1 MTAAPAWE
9 DPRRVLGRYGMQPK
23 ASFSQNFLVAR
34 DVVDDIV
41 EALSLAPG
49 KPVVEL
55 GAGLGTLTAGI
66 LRAGARVFAVEQ
78 DRDMIRVLGAE
89 LGEVDGFE
97 LVPGDAASIDLEALA
112 ARAGG
117 KITVAGNLPYAIT
130 GAILRHLVE
139 HRRLLDRAVIMVQRE
154 VRDRL
159 VSPPGTKSYGALT
172 VFVRAAFE
180 IEPVRIVKPGA
191 FHPPPKVDSAVVRL
205 VARERPLA
213 EETDAF
219 RAVVRGAFE
228 QRRKTLRN
236 ALLGAY
242 RDPARVDAALAAAG
256 IDGKVRGETLSVED
270 FDRLARAF

>member
-23 ASFSQNFLVAR
+23 ASFSQNFLVGR

-41 EALSLAPG
+41 AALAPS
-49 KPVVEL
+49 PSRTIAEL

-66 LRAGARVFAVEQ
+66 LRAGAKVIAVER
-78 DRDMIRVLGAE
+78 DRDMIEVLRAE
-89 LGEVDGFE
+89 LGAVEGFALLE
-97 LVPGDAASIDLEALA
+97 GDAATVDLATLA
-112 ARAGG
+112 REAGG
-117 KITVAGNLPYAIT
+117 TITVAGNLPYAIT

-139 HRRLLDRAVIMVQRE
+139 NRAVVDRAVVMIQRE

-159 VSPPGTKSYGALT
+159 VAAPGTKAYGALT
-172 VFVRAAFE
+172 VFVRAAYAV
-180 IEPVRIVKPGA
+180 EPVRLVKPGA

-205 VARERPLA
+205 VAREAPIA
-213 EETDAF
+213 EETEAF
-219 RAVVRGAFE
+219 RTVVRAAFE

-236 ALLGAY
+236 ALLGAA
-242 RDPARVDAALAAAG
+242 RDPARVDGALAAAG

>member
-1 MTAAPAWE
+1 
-9 DPRRVLGRYGMQPK
+9 
-23 ASFSQNFLVAR
+23 
-34 DVVDDIV
+34 
-41 EALSLAPG
+41 
-49 KPVVEL
+49 
-55 GAGLGTLTAGI
+55 
-66 LRAGARVFAVEQ
+66 
-78 DRDMIRVLGAE
+78 MIRVLGAE

-154 VRDRL
+154 VRVRL